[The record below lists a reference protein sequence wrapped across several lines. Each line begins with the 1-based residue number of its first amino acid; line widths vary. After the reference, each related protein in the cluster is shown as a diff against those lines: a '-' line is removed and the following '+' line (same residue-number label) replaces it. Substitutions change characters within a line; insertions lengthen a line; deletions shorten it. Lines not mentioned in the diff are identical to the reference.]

1 MLKNILVNIRAF
13 FTKNISKEIN
23 GSKQRILE
31 LESKIARMDQ
41 DRENASRNSFCYYS
55 ALQYFEQNEQEVP
68 LYASEVE
75 YLRKLGRFC
84 NFPYPVT
91 VPLPQCEAGFDH
103 EAGMPYVVHEG
114 RRLYFPSVYDVEDA
128 IGQYRHL
135 VATEMI
141 LKKEDDEP
149 APHCYQSDKIHLSS
163 DDCLFDIGSAEGL
176 FTLHNIDQVKHV
188 VLVECDPMWFDSLQ
202 KTFAPF
208 RDKVDIVKKQVGVED
223 GESVVTMQTLL
234 AEFASSDAFVKMDI
248 EGGEVP
254 SLLASS
260 AYLASCGEHL
270 KFSVA
275 TYHKQNDAN
284 QLKELF
290 DRLHFYS
297 EYSKGYMLFNDYDM
311 PLPPYFRHGIIRAGN
326 FAL

>member
-13 FTKNISKEIN
+13 FSKNISKEIN

-31 LESKIARMDQ
+31 LESKIAWMDQ
-41 DRENASRNSFCYYS
+41 NRERASRNSFCYYS
-55 ALQYFEQNEQEVP
+55 ALQYFEQNEQEAS
-68 LYASEVE
+68 LYSSEVE
-75 YLRKLGRFC
+75 YLRQLGHFC
-84 NFPYPVT
+84 NFPYPVAAS
-91 VPLPQCEAGFDH
+91 LPQCEAGLDH

-114 RRLYFPSVYDVEDA
+114 KRLYFPSVYDVEDA
-128 IGQYRHL
+128 VRQYHHL
-135 VATEMI
+135 VTTEMI

-149 APHCYQSDKIHLSS
+149 APHCYQSDKIHLNS

-176 FTLHNIDQVKHV
+176 FALHYIEQVKHV

-202 KTFAPF
+202 RTFAPF
-208 RDKVDIVKKQVGVED
+208 RDKVDIVNKRVGVED
-223 GESVVTMQTLL
+223 GESVVTMKTLM
-234 AEFASSDAFVKMDI
+234 AEFTPSDAFVKMDI

-260 AYLASCGEHL
+260 AYLASYGERL

-275 TYHKQNDAN
+275 TYHKQNDAT

-290 DRLHFYS
+290 DRLGFYS

-311 PLPPYFRHGIIRAGN
+311 PLPPYFRHGIVRAGN
-326 FAL
+326 FA